1 MKLFIALAGLVAVCS
16 TQQTSYPFS
25 AYLDMDGWVAY
36 YLITAH
42 LFNYSTFI

>member
-25 AYLDMDGWVAY
+25 AYLDTDGWVATI
-36 YLITAH
+36 L
-42 LFNYSTFI
+42 LFNNSTFI